1 MLAKPTFL
9 YIYIY
14 ILYFF
19 FFFFFFFFGCVTL
32 SGDMSCVRVDR
43 SQPITVFVAPSDL
56 CSR

>member
-9 YIYIY
+9 YVCMYIYIYIY
-14 ILYFF
+14 IL
-19 FFFFFFFFGCVTL
+19 FFFGCVTL